1 MNNVTWEVVAYDPW
15 FDLAPSDAGCD
26 GDHCHYDSYRRFNRL
41 KEKNPNLKTFL
52 SIGGWNSG
60 SEQWS
65 WMAADPVKRKIFI
78 DSVMEFVRIFGWDG
92 IDFDWEYPGDR
103 EGADPEHDR
112 ENFTLLSQELAAAL
126 HAQGKLFTA
135 AMSADN
141 KRLDVGYDLPA
152 ISRAYDWFNVMDY
165 DYHGGWEMFTGHNT
179 PLYGRHEE
187 DDVNHPGHR
196 FNLNDSITYYIEAG
210 VPREMLVV
218 GMATFGHGWVLEE
231 EELTGLYCP
240 AVAGTPKGPYTG
252 QEGFWSYYEILQ
264 ALNNDTLDW
273 LPGSLHRL
281 TID

>member
-1 MNNVTWEVVAYDPW
+1 
-15 FDLAPSDAGCD
+15 
-26 GDHCHYDSYRRFNRL
+26 
-41 KEKNPNLKTFL
+41 
-52 SIGGWNSG
+52 
-60 SEQWS
+60 
-65 WMAADPVKRKIFI
+65 MAAEPDRRKIFI

-126 HAQGKLFTA
+126 HAAGKEFTA

-152 ISRAYDWFNVMDY
+152 ITQSYDWFNVMDY

-196 FNLNDSITYYIEAG
+196 SVYKL
-210 VPREMLVV
+210 
-218 GMATFGHGWVLEE
+218 
-231 EELTGLYCP
+231 
-240 AVAGTPKGPYTG
+240 
-252 QEGFWSYYEILQ
+252 
-264 ALNNDTLDW
+264 
-273 LPGSLHRL
+273 LHL
-281 TID
+281 HSF